1 MVAGLVITV
10 TCFTGAILVF
20 EKELMQAFNQ
30 QRYFNK
36 GVGERQTADQL
47 IAATKAANPSANI
60 TGIKV
65 YSDAW
70 RNAEI
75 SLQKEEGRNK
85 GVKDGKKKG
94 TKLIAFVDPYSA
106 EIIELYDHKRS
117 FFYFVMDLHR
127 WMLGKETGKLI
138 VGISTII
145 FLFILLTGIILWWP
159 ANRAILKQRLKIRS
173 GSSFKRLNHDFHVVL
188 GFYASIVLFVLAFT
202 GLAWSFEWFN
212 DAIYTV
218 TGSSKEKPKQLKL
231 QDAANTTILNASF
244 NNITAVVP
252 EASYYNFS
260 LPKDSVSPIV
270 ITVLAHSAAHE
281 SATDTYYTHP
291 TTGAIKGKLL
301 FTDKNPGQ
309 RTRATFKPVHVASI
323 WGLPSK
329 IIGFLVCLLGTFFP
343 VSGYIMWWNRT
354 RKKAKAKKKAL
365 VFQQAAARS

>member
-1 MVAGLVITV
+1 MKVFFRRIHLYLAMVAGLVITV

-212 DAIYTV
+212 DAIYT
-218 TGSSKEKPKQLKL
+218 
-231 QDAANTTILNASF
+231 
-244 NNITAVVP
+244 
-252 EASYYNFS
+252 
-260 LPKDSVSPIV
+260 
-270 ITVLAHSAAHE
+270 
-281 SATDTYYTHP
+281 
-291 TTGAIKGKLL
+291 
-301 FTDKNPGQ
+301 
-309 RTRATFKPVHVASI
+309 
-323 WGLPSK
+323 
-329 IIGFLVCLLGTFFP
+329 CLLYTSP
-343 VSGYIMWWNRT
+343 SPRD
-354 RKKAKAKKKAL
+354 
-365 VFQQAAARS
+365 